1 MEIPYLVE
9 ARKDTGLFN
18 SKIAI
23 WLFLASE
30 VMLFGGLFSSYI
42 FLRIY
47 ADYPWPERSLPI
59 LPGYINTFVLI
70 GSSITV
76 VFAWAALKLR
86 RYGWFQLWIGI
97 TILCAGLFMVLKGI
111 EYNVKFN
118 HQAAQHLDG
127 TIVEGH
133 LSYAKLKDGIVHYPE
148 HKKADAHHG
157 DNYDSHAKV
166 DDHAKAGDSHS
177 SHAEKI
183 PANVINFSTNEISIN
198 LKTYVQNKGRIKF
211 LNDQAAE
218 QGQELVSVTTGEP
231 FSLELLDAARKIYR
245 ANFTHNEDL
254 QGKWLREAW
263 AKAREL
269 DSESP
274 NWKLAR
280 KLKVEENPA
289 DPALKEVINTLKFK
303 TKSGKPVV
311 FRFKTTDVREYPE
324 SAILKGGVALSGKLL
339 KSPLIMHMDGLDF
352 RALATA
358 AEALGKEPMEE
369 IEKSWIITH
378 NPDIAKVWHAH
389 LKEIDTLTKHLKER
403 GQEPNE
409 VDLYRLNWKQ
419 IVAYMDGI
427 SPSEIKPSIK
437 EEFKGPDYKKRH
449 FPEVTL
455 TRDQIHFESKFTPRW
470 NNFYAIYF
478 IITGLHGLHVI
489 GGAIVLFYFGFRSR
503 KMYESNPTWLTN
515 RVEVAGLFW
524 HFVDLV
530 WIFLFPVLYLM

>member
-86 RYGWFQLWIGI
+86 KYGWFQLWIGI
-97 TILCAGLFMVLKGI
+97 TIACAALFMALKGI

-133 LSYAKLKDGIVHYPE
+133 LSYAKLKDGIVKYPE
-148 HKKADAHHG
+148 HKKAKAGHG
-157 DNYDSHAKV
+157 DSHDSHDKAKDSHA
-166 DDHAKAGDSHS
+166 APSGY
-177 SHAEKI
+177 EKI
-183 PANVINFSTNEISIN
+183 PANVINFSTNELSIN
-198 LKTYVQNKGRIKF
+198 LKTYVENKKRIKF

-218 QGQELVSVTTGEP
+218 QKQELVSVETGEP
-231 FSLELLDAARKIYR
+231 LTLELLDKARKDYR
-245 ANFTHNEDL
+245 ANFAHNEDL
-254 QGKWLREAW
+254 QAKWLREAW
-263 AKAREL
+263 DKAREK

-280 KLKVEENPA
+280 TLKVEPNPA
-289 DPALKEVINTLKFK
+289 DPELKTVVNTLKFK
-303 TKSGKPVV
+303 TKSGDPVV
-311 FRFKTTDVREYPE
+311 FRFKPTEVREYPE

-339 KSPLIMHMDGLDF
+339 RSPLILHVDGLDF

-369 IEKSWIITH
+369 IEKSWIIQN
-378 NPDIAKVWHAH
+378 NPDIAKIWHAH
-389 LKEIDTLTKHLKER
+389 LKDIEKLTKHLEER

-409 VDLYRLNWKQ
+409 VDLYRLNWKE
-419 IVAYMDGI
+419 IVAYLEGT
-427 SPSEIKPSIK
+427 SPNDIKDSLVEK
-437 EEFKGPDYKKRH
+437 FKGPDYYKRH

-455 TRDQIHFESKFTPRW
+455 ERNQIHFESKFTPRW